1 MEKTN
6 SDELWIGFLGSLNEV
21 QARQLAGLKAL
32 EFGWGGIS
40 KVGRLTGMDYKT
52 IKKGMAEVENRKFF
66 DKNENLR
73 KKGAGRK
80 KLTDKNHQILKDLET
95 IMDENTAGDPMSN
108 LKWSNKST
116 YAIANELR
124 LRGHKISE
132 DTVGRILKQEDY
144 SLQSNKKTLEG
155 SSSLERD
162 EQFNYINGKSK
173 EFVTAGEPVISVDAK
188 KKELVGNFK
197 NNGQTWKKKG
207 EADEV
212 NVYDFLSLAE
222 GRITPYGAYD
232 LARNE
237 GFVNVGISYD
247 TAEFAVESIRRWWNL
262 LGRKRYPNATKL
274 LITADGGGS
283 NGSRNKGW
291 KQYLQNFANET
302 NLEIVVCHFPPG
314 TSKWNKIEHRMFS
327 FISINWKGKPLT
339 SYETVVN
346 LIKGT
351 TTTKGLRIDSQLDVG
366 FYEKGKTFSEKE
378 MAKLELERHKK
389 HPNWNYTIKPQK
401 TKN

>member
-1 MEKTN
+1 
-6 SDELWIGFLGSLNEV
+6 
-21 QARQLAGLKAL
+21 
-32 EFGWGGIS
+32 
-40 KVGRLTGMDYKT
+40 
-52 IKKGMAEVENRKFF
+52 
-66 DKNENLR
+66 
-73 KKGAGRK
+73 
-80 KLTDKNHQILKDLET
+80 
-95 IMDENTAGDPMSN
+95 MSN

-116 YAIANELR
+116 YSIANELS
-124 LRGHKISE
+124 LKGHKISE
-132 DTVGRILKQEDY
+132 DTVGRLLKQEDY
-144 SLQSNKKTLEG
+144 TLQSNKKTIEG
-155 SSSLERD
+155 SSSPERD
-162 EQFNYINGKSK
+162 EQFNYINEKSK
-173 EFVTAGEPVISVDAK
+173 EFVNVGEPVISVDAK

-197 NNGQTWKKKG
+197 NNGRTWKKKG

-232 LARNE
+232 PARNE

-291 KQYLQNFANET
+291 KQHLQNFANET

-314 TSKWNKIEHRMFS
+314 TSKWNNIEHRMFS
-327 FISINWKGKPLT
+327 FISMNWKGKPLT
-339 SYETVVN
+339 SYEIIVN

-351 TTTKGLRIDSQLDVG
+351 TTKKGLKIDAHLDETT
-366 FYEKGKTFSEKE
+366 YEKGKTFSEEE
-378 MAKLELERHKK
+378 MSKLNLERHKK
-389 HPNWNYTIKPQK
+389 HKIGIYFAVSP
-401 TKN
+401 